1 MNAVYYARKTK
12 VGSAHEKVGPHSTWQ
27 IVNASEKKK
36 KTYLQYTVHNSKFNF
51 LQDYTQ

>member
-12 VGSAHEKVGPHSTWQ
+12 VGSAHEKVGPRSTWQ
-27 IVNASEKKK
+27 IVNASEKKI
-36 KTYLQYTVHNSKFNF
+36 TYLQYTVQNSKFNF